1 MLCRRYVVFTVAMN
15 SDAFVNRYHYKLYA
29 LLSSS
34 PSTTH
39 LTAELACLS
48 PHLSPLKKWW
58 ENDSSAASIASDADR
73 INLSTLAAQQEST
86 TVCHPISG
94 QRQPISAERPTL
106 TRALIT
112 ATLGSDDDANN
123 ITKELFD
130 QADVETAFWWF
141 WRFAPTIAAAQN
153 NEALL
158 HPQHSVLP
166 DCSVH
171 SYQSTVSA
179 IAGASLSDDATKTE
193 SPYLLIFSFS
203 PVQEFIKSS
212 RKFLDF
218 WAGSYLLHYLSALL
232 CWKIASG
239 EQQPDG
245 GPEKILSYG
254 PDAIIVPS
262 LWSQEIIDALL
273 LQDTSKGSLFLKTF
287 EKIGDRTT
295 PVQRFK
301 DKTSHSLSTAGFPNM
316 MTVLVPGQAAAE
328 KLGNQLSKALTEA
341 WRELGETVRDDI
353 RTKVLAYLDEASD
366 RDKTD
371 LLSEVF
377 PGADPQ
383 ELAAYLGGIE
393 KDGIHKKGDFEKL
406 GIQSCWE
413 WKELWEAQLENSWE
427 PYWSA
432 VPLGHPHIKP
442 TIKATDSGFEA
453 WVCKQQQIAHSPT
466 QIPNKAE
473 TDLYE
478 QLEQGEFNV
487 GTWWGS
493 LQRRLQICLQA
504 TKNTRTWQIPAAP
517 GDRSTVSGKFSA
529 LHPWLN
535 YKPDFREG
543 GGLPEGSLRLF
554 WAIMAKAYPGLF
566 NGAERLNALEV
577 TKRMA
582 WSYGGVAGALG
593 ITQADLR
600 VDLASEIAKEDPAA
614 ASDGAEEENEYAFE
628 DKIRFPNLSSI
639 AAARFIKE
647 SPELA
652 QAYWSALKQG
662 IKAAENKFSRENR
675 RAFYAK
681 TLRDSQI
688 LTADKAVREKFPNRN
703 SAYNGVMFSSRWLA
717 DDMGLTLQERTEKAG
732 EDSKLS
738 YVRKTVEA
746 AHKSIGLTSG
756 SPADWWVI
764 VLADGDNMG
773 QFVSGKKLE
782 KYECYVQRDTLNESR
797 LSESRLSDDTLDSFL
812 SDTTKRMGPATH
824 IGLNRALLD
833 FSNRLVPYLT
843 ERRYCGR
850 VIYSGGDDVM
860 AVLPLEDLPG
870 YVRSLR
876 AAWSGKPDPDG
887 EFEAAGGY
895 WRPKSSIVDNSLL
908 PDRPLFTMGET
919 ATMSIG
925 VVIAYKSVPLPTVL
939 ESLWEAEGKRAKG
952 MPGKNGLC
960 FRVMYGNGNQLEAL
974 MSGSGGG
981 LEADNE
987 GSTEATDLFSRWW
1000 DWISRYLDSPALK
1013 KDYRNTL
1020 SPLLYRL
1027 SEELPKR
1034 AAVGD
1039 RLLAK
1044 AAQVIVNRR
1053 EEADALAVVSEP
1065 LVKWIEQWE
1074 EWAIAAQ
1081 LPPSSDTSSSDTDPK
1096 TPILG
1101 TDSKDLGDLLRFSA
1115 FWIDKRVE
1123 RLRWAKVNKSET
1135 GEAN

>member
-1 MLCRRYVVFTVAMN
+1 M
-15 SDAFVNRYHYKLYA
+15 NRYHHKLYA
-29 LLSSS
+29 LLSAS

-39 LTAELACLS
+39 LTAELTCLK
-48 PHLSPLKKWW
+48 PHLSHLKKWW
-58 ENDSSAASIASDADR
+58 ENESFAASIASDADR

-94 QRQPISAERPTL
+94 QTQPISEERPTL
-106 TRALIT
+106 TRALI
-112 ATLGSDDDANN
+112 AKTLGNDEIANDVAE
-123 ITKELFD
+123 ELFD

-179 IAGASLSDDATKTE
+179 IAGASLNDDATETE

-232 CWKIASG
+232 CWKIANG
-239 EQQPDG
+239 EQPDD
-245 GPEKILSYG
+245 GPEKILSCG

-273 LQDTSKGSLFLKTF
+273 LQDANKASLFLKTF

-301 DKTSHSLSTAGFPNM
+301 DKTSNSLSTAGFPNM

-328 KLGNQLSKALTEA
+328 KLGDQLSEALTQV

-353 RTKVLAYLDEASD
+353 RTRVLAYLDKASD

-371 LLSEVF
+371 LLLEVF
-377 PGADPQ
+377 PGVDPR
-383 ELAAYLGGIE
+383 ELAAYFGGIK

-413 WKELWEAQLENSWE
+413 WNELWEAQLKHAWE

-432 VPLGHPHIKP
+432 VPLGHPHTQP
-442 TIKATDSGFEA
+442 TIRTTDSGFEE

-473 TDLYE
+473 TDLYK
-478 QLEQGEFNV
+478 QLKQGEFNV

-535 YKPDFREG
+535 YKSDFREG

-582 WSYGGVAGALG
+582 WSYGGVAAALG

-600 VDLASEIAKEDPAA
+600 VDLASEIAKEDPEA
-614 ASDGAEEENEYAFE
+614 ASDGAGEENEYAFE

-652 QAYWSALKQG
+652 QAYWSNLKQG

-688 LTADKAVREKFPNRN
+688 LMADKAVREKFPNRN

-717 DDMGLTLQERTEKAG
+717 DDIGLTLQERTEKAG
-732 EDSKLS
+732 KNSKLS

-782 KYECYVQRDTLNESR
+782 KYERYVQRDAVNESR
-797 LSESRLSDDTLDSFL
+797 LSESRLSDDTLGSFL
-812 SDTTKRMGPATH
+812 RDTTKRMGPATH

-887 EFEAAGGY
+887 EFKAAGGY
-895 WRPKSSIVDNSLL
+895 WRPKSNIVDDSLL
-908 PDRPLFTMGET
+908 PDRPLFTMGKT

-925 VVIAYKSVPLPTVL
+925 VVIAHKSVPLPTVL
-939 ESLWEAEGKRAKG
+939 ESLWAAEGKQAKG

-974 MSGSGGG
+974 MSGSDGNPQ
-981 LEADNE
+981 ANQD
-987 GSTEATDLFSRWW
+987 AQDLFSSWW
-1000 DWISRYLDSPALK
+1000 DWVSRYQ
-1013 KDYRNTL
+1013 DYEDKL

-1034 AAVGD
+1034 AEVSDCLFSG
-1039 RLLAK
+1039 
-1044 AAQVIVNRR
+1044 AAQVMVNRR
-1053 EEADALAVVSEP
+1053 ENAKDLSAVSKS
-1065 LVKWIEQWE
+1065 LVDWIEQWE
-1074 EWAIAAQ
+1074 NWAIAAKAN
-1081 LPPSSDTSSSDTDPK
+1081 PK
-1096 TPILG
+1096 QSNLG
-1101 TDSKDLGDLLRFSA
+1101 TEPTDLGNLLRFSA

-1123 RLRWAKVNKSET
+1123 RLRWAEVNKPDAKVDKSET